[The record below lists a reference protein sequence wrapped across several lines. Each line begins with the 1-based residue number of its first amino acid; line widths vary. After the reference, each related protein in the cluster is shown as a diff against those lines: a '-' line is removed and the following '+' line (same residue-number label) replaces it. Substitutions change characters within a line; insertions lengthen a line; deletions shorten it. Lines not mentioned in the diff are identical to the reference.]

1 MEASQLSLDEV
12 SRLFRQFEDR
22 HRLELTPTVVL
33 CQYCY
38 AQLPLKDLAA
48 HWFLDHSSSVTQVT
62 LNGDDD
68 RCSGHEWTTTLQV
81 RISSG
86 RKDIYHCMS
95 ISDII
100 SHVGIYDMI

>member
-1 MEASQLSLDEV
+1 MEASQLSLNEV

-22 HRLELTPTVVL
+22 HRLELTPTPAANRMVQVL

-38 AQLPLKDLAA
+38 AQLPLKDLAD

-81 RISSG
+81 RISKLNFSPLNINFPFCSFC
-86 RKDIYHCMS
+86 K
-95 ISDII
+95 
-100 SHVGIYDMI
+100 